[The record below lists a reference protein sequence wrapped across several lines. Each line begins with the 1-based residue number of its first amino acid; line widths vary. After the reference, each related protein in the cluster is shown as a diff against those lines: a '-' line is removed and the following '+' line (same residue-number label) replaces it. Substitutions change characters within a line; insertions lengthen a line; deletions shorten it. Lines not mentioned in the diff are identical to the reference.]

1 MRDRHP
7 VLALDTYV
15 LAQGIKTGVYR
26 VCDELFPLLVR
37 CDRLDSRLYFR
48 PHDSAKAPG
57 LRKRLNAPAHSAP
70 SQRPSDD
77 ADILLSPFG
86 VAPPEWVLDD
96 RVLRAHIVYDLIG
109 IRHPEYFSTEGAA
122 EVRRIMDSLDE
133 HTVVFAISEFTK
145 KDLLAYRPDLSP
157 RQVTVIPLAAG
168 SRFRP
173 CDDPGARAAVRTKYG
188 IPLGVPYV
196 LSVATLEIR
205 KNLDQVVHALV
216 SHLEQNPES
225 DLHLVLSGMS
235 GWKLEQ
241 LHGAFAVAKR
251 WRHRIVL
258 TGFVEDADLSA
269 LYSDAL
275 CFVYLSR
282 YEGFGLP
289 PLEAMACG
297 TPVICA
303 DNSSLPEVVGQAGLL
318 FDAGDVQGVANA
330 MHQIAASPAL
340 RQELAE
346 AGLDRAGLFSWERCA
361 DIVAET
367 LVAAHARHVQRA
379 GNSRRR
385 ELAPGERL
393 ALAAREDGIDRT
405 RCPS

>member
-1 MRDRHP
+1 M
-7 VLALDTYV
+7 DTYV

-37 CDRLDSRLYFR
+37 DDRFGSRLYFR
-48 PHDSAKAPG
+48 SHDVAKAPG

-70 SQRPSDD
+70 AHRPSDD

-86 VAPPEWVLDD
+86 VTPAEWLLDD
-96 RVLRAHIVYDLIG
+96 HVLHAHIVYDLIG
-109 IRHPEYFSTEGAA
+109 IKHPEYFSSEGAA
-122 EVRRIMDSLDE
+122 EVQRIMDSLDE
-133 HTVVFAISEFTK
+133 RTVVFAISEFTK

-168 SRFRP
+168 SRFHP
-173 CDDPGARAAVRTKYG
+173 CDDRMAIKAMRAKYG
-188 IPLGVPYV
+188 IPPGVPYV
-196 LSVATLEIR
+196 LSLATLEIR
-205 KNLDQVVHALV
+205 KNLEQVVHALV
-216 SHLEQNPES
+216 AHLEQNPES

-241 LHGAFAVAKR
+241 LHRAFAVAKR

-275 CFVYLSR
+275 CFIYLSR

-318 FDAGDVQGVANA
+318 FDSDDVQGVANA
-330 MHQIAASPAL
+330 MHQIAASTVL
-340 RQELAE
+340 RQELAT
-346 AGLDRAGLFSWERCA
+346 AGLERARLFSWDRCA

-367 LVAAHARHVQRA
+367 LIVAHARHVQRPT
-379 GNSRRR
+379 NSRRR
-385 ELAPGERL
+385 VLAPG
-393 ALAAREDGIDRT
+393 
-405 RCPS
+405 